1 VRALAML
8 AFVIGASSCRC
19 PIEPARLHA
28 AQLRHGHELLASI
41 KRTACFGSCPAYELR
56 VYRDGTVEYKG
67 VSSVQTMGAA
77 AGRVSDEDLAALDDL
92 FIRNGYVDLDSS
104 YESPSCCDAPT
115 VYTTY
120 SPGGCKKSVAHYL
133 GADDVPKALF
143 DIEAGFERIVH
154 VERFI
159 GEKTGGPAA
168 VFHP

>member
-1 VRALAML
+1 MHSVRCIAPSARV
-8 AFVIGASSCRC
+8 VIPVS
-19 PIEPARLHA
+19 
-28 AQLRHGHELLASI
+28 RHSNSNREQDI
-41 KRTACFGSCPAYELR
+41 T
-56 VYRDGTVEYKG
+56 
-67 VSSVQTMGAA
+67 A